1 MCVEGEKEREERVM
15 VPGGLEGHGILRHV
29 LPLLLYPFLTAL
41 WSQATISCIMFP
53 TAPFRVSL
61 DNINFQDKGI
71 KKKKNPRHCSCI
83 TFDLMTRMY
92 QTFAMAKTI
101 FMAMTSF

>member
-1 MCVEGEKEREERVM
+1 M
-15 VPGGLEGHGILRHV
+15 VPGSLEGHGILRHV

-41 WSQATISCIMFP
+41 WSQVTISCLMFP
-53 TAPFRVSL
+53 TATFRVSL
-61 DNINFQDKGI
+61 YSINFQDKGI
-71 KKKKNPRHCSCI
+71 KKKNPSHCSCI
-83 TFDLMTRMY
+83 TFDLRARIY